1 MARSKINVDII
12 LQSYGKQGTNDI
24 SFTVPLQDAE
34 AAAEALSELQESI
47 GFDHLSVDTNVCK
60 VSIVGAGMMSASGIA
75 ALMFEALYDAKIN
88 IQMISTSEI
97 KVSVLIEKGYA
108 DQAVQ
113 AIHNKFFGLSLIHIS
128 LVERAGEGL
137 VEVAARDDVVA
148 LGILALEDVEEHRRL
163 RGLAPVS
170 YTHLA
175 AARQPH

>member
-1 MARSKINVDII
+1 MS
-12 LQSYGKQGTNDI
+12 
-24 SFTVPLQDAE
+24 
-34 AAAEALSELQESI
+34 AAGRRRGCEALSELQESI

-113 AIHNKFFGLSLIHIS
+113 AIHNKFF
-128 LVERAGEGL
+128 
-137 VEVAARDDVVA
+137 
-148 LGILALEDVEEHRRL
+148 RL
-163 RGLAPVS
+163 K
-170 YTHLA
+170 
-175 AARQPH
+175 RQKLQNDHPGREYSVWGWFLCVKYFFFC

>member
-1 MARSKINVDII
+1 MEEMKISGIAKDNDVARIAVVGVPDEPGIAFRVFNTMARSKINVDII

-34 AAAEALSELQESI
+34 AAAEALSELQE
-47 GFDHLSVDTNVCK
+47 
-60 VSIVGAGMMSASGIA
+60 SIVGAGMMSASGIA

-113 AIHNKFFGLSLIHIS
+113 AIHNKFFG
-128 LVERAGEGL
+128 
-137 VEVAARDDVVA
+137 
-148 LGILALEDVEEHRRL
+148 
-163 RGLAPVS
+163 
-170 YTHLA
+170 
-175 AARQPH
+175 

>member
-1 MARSKINVDII
+1 MKSIEI
-12 LQSYGKQGTNDI
+12 GKSAVVASQAALG
-24 SFTVPLQDAE
+24 VMRMDALDAD

-113 AIHNKFFGLSLIHIS
+113 AIHNKFFG
-128 LVERAGEGL
+128 
-137 VEVAARDDVVA
+137 
-148 LGILALEDVEEHRRL
+148 
-163 RGLAPVS
+163 
-170 YTHLA
+170 
-175 AARQPH
+175 